1 MENKLMIFEEQQVE
15 IFELNGVIYFN
26 PKHVAQCL
34 EIKDVNSSIRNF
46 NKKQKKIIR
55 NSDVHNMHIRRL
67 NNAGEIFLT
76 ESGVYKLAFKSNKPN
91 AEKFSDWVADEV
103 LPSIRKTGVYSTEK
117 SEQSKI
123 QESYKMIKKFYNGS
137 LVMVFKD
144 LEFLTETSVH
154 NISYIVRSNKHFTIG
169 IDYFLLEAN
178 ELKKFK
184 KENNL
189 SPWIGSLIVISK
201 QGVYKLIDLL
211 NLSEDVVRKIEEYFK
226 IESPVS
232 QSKAPVLEQLQACK
246 FIADDL
252 KMGEA
257 IKMSIYRIVCEKNGI
272 DTAVVDKIEHNK
284 KLNMELKDITMK
296 YGVYL
301 LEHFTTNEI
310 MDMKNQWIS
319 HNNVKSEKVKSYMIR
334 LFDGIIKI
342 STKIKKTA

>member
-1 MENKLMIFEEQQVE
+1 M
-15 IFELNGVIYFN
+15 
-26 PKHVAQCL
+26 
-34 EIKDVNSSIRNF
+34 
-46 NKKQKKIIR
+46 
-55 NSDVHNMHIRRL
+55 
-67 NNAGEIFLT
+67 
-76 ESGVYKLAFKSNKPN
+76 
-91 AEKFSDWVADEV
+91 

-184 KENNL
+184 KENNF